1 MESLNGVNAITI
13 VFAALC
19 IFAIAY
25 RFYGLWVAQKVLNI
39 NAARE
44 TPANRFE
51 DGKDYVPTNKYVLFG
66 HHFAAIAA
74 AGPLLGPVLAAQFG
88 YLPGL
93 LWILI
98 GCVLAG
104 GVHDMV
110 VLFCSVR
117 HRGKSLAYIASQE
130 IDTTTGRVAAW
141 AVLAILLL
149 TLAGLSIAVV
159 NAMHNSLWSTYT
171 VFCTIPIAVLMG
183 LYMQVWRKG
192 DVRGATIMGVVL
204 LFLCILS
211 GPWVASHPEYFGWL
225 DIDKPEMSLIIPAY
239 GFLASVLPVWLLL
252 LPRDYLST
260 FLKIG
265 TIGALAIGVSIFNFI
280 YWNCSFVRM
289 GTSGLTAQAFGAGNF
304 RECTNMLVRA
314 MVVAAGMGL
323 LMLALQYPLGELA
336 LWGLNGN
343 EMTREYFYARIW
355 AVPAGILLFGFNGWF
370 TGMQNAMI
378 PMFTAIS
385 VNAVHVLCSLWFAFG
400 MDMGIVGIAYASVIA
415 QWTGVG
421 LSLLLLMLRYRKVLT
436 GIDWAEVFD
445 MKPLKTFFIVNR
457 DIMLRT
463 LCIVAVYTFFTG
475 ASARMEDP
483 VLLAVN
489 TLLLQLFTLFSYM
502 NDGFAYAAEA
512 LTGRF
517 IGARDVKALR
527 DCLRR
532 CIAWGTA
539 VSVLFVGIY
548 IVWWRD
554 LVGLFIDDSAA
565 NAATIVEVAGRYIV
579 WIILIPVASAMPF
592 IMDGIMVGATQ
603 TRVMRNS
610 MFWATAAYFGIFYI
624 GHTLIGNNALWLA
637 FTLYMFLRGVLQ
649 YFMTHSLRTIYRK
662 AGA

>member
-1 MESLNGVNAITI
+1 MNMNREILRIALPNIVSNITVPLMGI
-13 VFAALC
+13 VST
-19 IFAIAY
+19 AIA
-25 RFYGLWVAQKVLNI
+25 GHWGADS
-39 NAARE
+39 AA
-44 TPANRFE
+44 
-51 DGKDYVPTNKYVLFG
+51 
-66 HHFAAIAA
+66 
-74 AGPLLGPVLAAQFG
+74 
-88 YLPGL
+88 
-93 LWILI
+93 
-98 GCVLAG
+98 
-104 GVHDMV
+104 
-110 VLFCSVR
+110 
-117 HRGKSLAYIASQE
+117 
-130 IDTTTGRVAAW
+130 
-141 AVLAILLL
+141 
-149 TLAGLSIAVV
+149 
-159 NAMHNSLWSTYT
+159 
-171 VFCTIPIAVLMG
+171 
-183 LYMQVWRKG
+183 
-192 DVRGATIMGVVL
+192 
-204 LFLCILS
+204 
-211 GPWVASHPEYFGWL
+211 
-225 DIDKPEMSLIIPAY
+225 
-239 GFLASVLPVWLLL
+239 
-252 LPRDYLST
+252 
-260 FLKIG
+260 

-579 WIILIPVASAMPF
+579 WISLIPVASAMPF